1 MGNITEHCLV
11 PWCLFSFSKHKNSSF
26 CPWAYRKNENRLPFY
41 HFLLQIDNGFIA
53 LDETFKPRSAVNK
66 GQINF
71 TFVMVTLHLLLRC
84 VRDTTESHQMF
95 QVLELK
101 FSYCNCIQSSS
112 QVKVLGGNRNLN
124 AQHNWAKKI
133 KRLAGRQV
141 LSKQDVDFKLA

>member
-1 MGNITEHCLV
+1 MGNTKEHCLV
-11 PWCLFSFSKHKNSSF
+11 PWYLFSFSKHKHSSF

-41 HFLLQIDNGFIA
+41 HFLLQIYNGFIA

-84 VRDTTESHQMF
+84 VRDTTQMF
-95 QVLELK
+95 QVLELQ

-133 KRLAGRQV
+133 KRQAGRQV